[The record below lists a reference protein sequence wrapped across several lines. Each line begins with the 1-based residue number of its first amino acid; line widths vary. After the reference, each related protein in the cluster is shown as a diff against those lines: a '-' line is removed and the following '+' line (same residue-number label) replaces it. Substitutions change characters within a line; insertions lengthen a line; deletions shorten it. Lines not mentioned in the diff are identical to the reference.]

1 MDAETPLLENVMTT
15 LGYSLEEDDRPISPS
30 SMSPEKAGYFPKAQW
45 ANLDRGKDAPRSNPI
60 AIAHRGSKA
69 KFPENSMSAFIHA
82 ISAGAQVIETDLHL
96 SRDGE
101 IVLSHDATLQR
112 CFGVEKRVID
122 CDWQYLS
129 SLRTIREPFDP
140 MPRLVD
146 LLRYISSAPERK
158 HVRLLLDIKLDNP
171 AQKIMRAL
179 ADLLRST
186 AIRPEHKPWNERII
200 LGCWTAKYLIL
211 SHTHLPTYPVCL
223 ISFSLSYARQFLR
236 LRVPHVIFNLKLEA
250 LMGPGG
256 ARFLADAQAAGQ
268 HVFAWTVNEEALM
281 RWCVRHGLDGVV
293 TDDVE
298 VLRRVCE
305 GERARCYGEGIG
317 RGDGITMRQRV
328 NVFVTAVVLYLAG
341 SVFAAVY
348 PVDLKEFIGG
358 LYQGIEKVD
367 TT

>member
-1 MDAETPLLENVMTT
+1 MDAETPLLENAMTA
-15 LGYSLEEDDRPISPS
+15 LGCSLEDDRPISPPS
-30 SMSPEKAGYFPKAQW
+30 TSLEKARRVPKAQW
-45 ANLDRGKDAPRSNPI
+45 ANPDRAKDAPRSNPI

-69 KFPENSMSAFIHA
+69 KFPENTMSAFIHA
-82 ISAGAQVIETDLHL
+82 IGAGAQVIETDLHL

-129 SLRTIREPFDP
+129 SLRTIREPFEP

-146 LLRYISSAPERK
+146 LLRYISSAPELK
-158 HVRLLLDIKLDNP
+158 HVGLLLDIKAYNP

-179 ADLLRST
+179 ADLLYST
-186 AIRPEHKPWNERII
+186 AIPPEHKPWNERII
-200 LGCWTAKYLIL
+200 LGCWTAKYLSL
-211 SHTHLPTYPVCL
+211 SHTHLPTYPVSL
-223 ISFSLSYARQFLR
+223 ISFSLPYARQFLR
-236 LRVPHVIFNLKLEA
+236 LRLRLRAPHVISIFNLKLEA

-268 HVFAWTVNEEALM
+268 RVFAWTVNEEPLM

-298 VLRRVCE
+298 LLRR
-305 GERARCYGEGIG
+305 
-317 RGDGITMRQRV
+317 
-328 NVFVTAVVLYLAG
+328 
-341 SVFAAVY
+341 
-348 PVDLKEFIGG
+348 
-358 LYQGIEKVD
+358 
-367 TT
+367 